1 MTRIEQGSS
10 RPTRLRLIRVVLA
23 LATVVSALAA
33 GASPSHITAQSDA
46 SAAQDFTGSGADVL
60 GAPAVNL
67 RSCASF
73 DCAGVGTLRV
83 GDRVTVTGP
92 EEKGFLPV
100 RSSDGGKSGY
110 AYAIYIS
117 IDGQPAPWFQQGATG
132 CKRVALIFDIGVGDP
147 FDYGILKTLTDW
159 ETPATFFASGW
170 TAQRDPDTIRAI
182 AKDHFPIGI
191 HGNLITD
198 LTAAGNADIITDLQ
212 QAADIIRPLAG
223 SNWIPYAT
231 PFAAATDERVRT
243 VTSGLGFMP
252 VGFRLPANDY
262 EADSDPNAIWAR
274 IVPNITDGD
283 MIEMHI
289 DAPNSANS
297 TGVALPWVIQALEDR
312 GYTFVTV
319 PDMLLPCGVTTAG
332 LDRHD
337 SQPGAG
343 TPTAGTPA
351 ADRPQPSGSPTAR
364 SMASQ
369 PPVG

>member
-1 MTRIEQGSS
+1 MMRHADTLSQSIRS
-10 RPTRLRLIRVVLA
+10 RLVRLLLVVV
-23 LATVVSALAA
+23 TVVSALAA
-33 GASPSHITAQSDA
+33 GASPTPVAAQSDS
-46 SAAQDFTGSGADVL
+46 SAPQDFTGSGADVL

-67 RSCASF
+67 RACPSF
-73 DCAGVGTLRV
+73 DCADIGTLHV

-92 EEKGFLPV
+92 QEQGFLPV
-100 RSSDGGKSGY
+100 QAGGGGQTGY

-117 IDGQPAPWFQQGATG
+117 IDGQPAPWFRQGDPG

-147 FDYGILKTLTDW
+147 FDYGILNTLTDW
-159 ETPATFFASGW
+159 QTPATFFATGSI
-170 TAQRDPDTIRAI
+170 AQRDPDTIRAI

-191 HGNLITD
+191 HGNTLAD
-198 LTAAGNADIITDLQ
+198 LTAASNADITTDLQ
-212 QAADIIRPLAG
+212 QAADIIKPLAG
-223 SNWIPYAT
+223 RNWIPYAT
-231 PFAAATDERVRT
+231 PYAAATDERVRT

-274 IVPNITDGD
+274 IVPNIGDGD

-319 PDMLLPCGVTTAG
+319 PDMLLPCGTTSAQ
-332 LDRHD
+332 LDHHD
-337 SQPGAG
+337 RTPDNG
-343 TPTAGTPA
+343 TPTAGTPTTGA
-351 ADRPQPSGSPTAR
+351 LGSADARGPSSSP
-364 SMASQ
+364 SAS
-369 PPVG
+369 V

>member
-1 MTRIEQGSS
+1 MMRNADTLSQSI
-10 RPTRLRLIRVVLA
+10 RLRLVRLLLIGGVIAAA
-23 LATVVSALAA
+23 LTA
-33 GASPSHITAQSDA
+33 GASPSPFAARSDS
-46 SAAQDFTGSGADVL
+46 SAPQDFTGSGADVL

-67 RSCASF
+67 RACPSF
-73 DCAGVGTLRV
+73 DCAGIGTLHV

-92 EEKGFLPV
+92 EEQGFLPV
-100 RSSDGGKSGY
+100 QAGGGGQAGY

-117 IDGQPAPWFQQGATG
+117 IDGQPAPWFRQGDPG

-159 ETPATFFASGW
+159 QTPATFFATGSI
-170 TAQRDPDTIRAI
+170 AQRDPDTIRAI

-191 HGNLITD
+191 HGNLLTD
-198 LTAAGNADIITDLQ
+198 LTAASNSDIITDLQ
-212 QAADIIRPLAG
+212 QATDIIRPLAG
-223 SNWIPYAT
+223 NSWIPYAT
-231 PFAAATDERVRT
+231 PFAAAADERVRT
-243 VTSGLGFMP
+243 VTSGLGVMP

-274 IVPNITDGD
+274 IVPNVSDGD

-319 PDMLLPCGVTTAG
+319 PDMLLPCGTTTAQIEHH
-332 LDRHD
+332 DRHAGD
-337 SQPGAG
+337 G
-343 TPTAGTPA
+343 TPTAGMPTTASP
-351 ADRPQPSGSPTAR
+351 PSSG
-364 SMASQ
+364 
-369 PPVG
+369 